1 MNKYETIFLVKETLT
16 EEQRKTILDKIER
29 YITANGK
36 IIEINDLGLKK
47 LAYEVRKNKQAYYY
61 QICFEAE
68 STIIC
73 ELERLYRITDD
84 ILKFITIKQ
93 DN

>member
-16 EEQRKTILDKIER
+16 EEQRKTILGKIEG

-61 QICFEAE
+61 QIYFEAE